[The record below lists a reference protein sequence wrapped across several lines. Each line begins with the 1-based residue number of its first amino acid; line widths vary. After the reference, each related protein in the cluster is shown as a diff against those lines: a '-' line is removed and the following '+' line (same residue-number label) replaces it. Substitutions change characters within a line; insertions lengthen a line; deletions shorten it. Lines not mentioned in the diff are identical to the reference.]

1 MTDARHRAPA
11 GHDRAHRCTTCPPRR
26 PRAGRVAALALAA
39 GGAALVSTGALSSWD
54 ATAKVDSGDLTA
66 SSGETTLLDANGGA
80 FSAAVANL
88 LPDDY
93 FHRYVDVR
101 NDGTQANTYAGTVS
115 ATGDLAGYLSV
126 DAMTCSVPWTTTS
139 GVSTCGGVQSASLV
153 SGTRTLN
160 APVVL
165 AHGSIGTGAPAA
177 QHVRYTFTFAS
188 NAPSTLQGRAGKVT
202 IAVNNTLVG
211 GNDRT
216 SG

>member
-1 MTDARHRAPA
+1 MPHRRHRAS
-11 GHDRAHRCTTCPPRR
+11 GAHHCGTCPPRR
-26 PRAGRVAALALAA
+26 PRARRVTALALAA

-88 LPDDY
+88 LPNDY

-101 NDGTQANTYAGTVS
+101 NDGTQVHTYTGTVS

-126 DAMTCSVPWTTTS
+126 DAVTCSVPWTTVAGAS
-139 GVSTCGGVQSASLV
+139 ICGGVQGTSLV
-153 SGTRTLN
+153 SGASALN

-165 AHGSIGTGAPAA
+165 THGSIATGAAAA

-188 NAPSTLQGRAGKVT
+188 NAPSSLQGRAGKVT